1 MLYDKRAVSLKDKL
15 MEQDREAKELLEKEA
30 KAKKK
35 ERGKEREKV
44 EVKNTK
50 KKK

>member
-35 ERGKEREKV
+35 ERGKEKV

>member
-35 ERGKEREKV
+35 EREKEKV